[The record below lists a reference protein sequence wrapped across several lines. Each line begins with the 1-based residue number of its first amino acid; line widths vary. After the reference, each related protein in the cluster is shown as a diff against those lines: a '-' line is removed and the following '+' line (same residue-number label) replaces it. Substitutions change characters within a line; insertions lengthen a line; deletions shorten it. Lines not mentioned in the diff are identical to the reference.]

1 MQAADAA
8 PGAAEMVVGVKV
20 PPGRAAEEGGG
31 HMSLCSQE
39 LLDAFLLQCATLI
52 SNPEYFMGKMEM
64 ELPVGKSR
72 DEAGRCSAA
81 ISIRVEAVLHDTD
94 IMYFISALCCY

>member
-8 PGAAEMVVGVKV
+8 LGAAEMVVGVKV

-72 DEAGRCSAA
+72 GEAGRCSAA
-81 ISIRVEAVLHDTD
+81 ISVRVEAVLHDTD
-94 IMYFISALCCY
+94 IVYLYCY